1 VRLECVAYEQKSG
14 WKIHKHKKEEHK
26 HSHEKKAHS
35 DVNSTMALLALDAAL
50 EHLRH
55 FDRLVTMFGLV
66 IDKNLFLQMGA
77 LMLTGAAS
85 GLSKLISSVL

>member
-1 VRLECVAYEQKSG
+1 
-14 WKIHKHKKEEHK
+14 
-26 HSHEKKAHS
+26 
-35 DVNSTMALLALDAAL
+35 MALLALDAAL